1 MTDTVHCHRCDA
13 DVRPMGSLEPGVG
26 MVDVCP
32 QCSVRLAAPPPMAA
46 PALAMV
52 EAPRAKPGVR
62 RARPRTAAPAAPRA
76 KSSVVETLRKRLA
89 VLDAR
94 IARADADRAEAAQI
108 RRMLAAATALE
119 N

>member
-32 QCSVRLAAPPPMAA
+32 QCSVRLAAP
-46 PALAMV
+46 
-52 EAPRAKPGVR
+52 
-62 RARPRTAAPAAPRA
+62 APAATALALVEATPAPPRRRA
-76 KSSVVETLRKRLA
+76 ARKAPATAAATPKRGIVDTLRKRLA

>member
-1 MTDTVHCHRCDA
+1 MSDAVRCHRCDA
-13 DVRPMGSLEPGVG
+13 DVRPLQTIEPGAG

-32 QCSVRLAAPPPMAA
+32 QCSVRLAAPPPMVA

-52 EAPRAKPGVR
+52 DVIRAKPGVR
-62 RARPRTAAPAAPRA
+62 RARPRTAAPSAPRVKFSA
-76 KSSVVETLRKRLA
+76 VETLRKRLA

-94 IARADADRAEAAQI
+94 IARARVDEAEAAQI
-108 RRMLAAATALE
+108 RRMLAAATAME